1 MLTPDVEE
9 PRSRGSLEFVESSV
23 LSTVVP
29 IIDDIDITKALRTAL
44 ENSDQKESSPLSSI
58 AQRPLLFF
66 G

>member
-1 MLTPDVEE
+1 MLSDDFEE

-29 IIDDIDITKALRTAL
+29 NAGDIDITKALQTAL
-44 ENSDQKESSPLSSI
+44 ENFDQTESSPLSSI
-58 AQRPLLFF
+58 AQRSLLFF